1 MVVVMYTLRRGP
13 DGKLHGPINKKTWAT
28 FGGRKAAALWARE
41 EATSRGFGPE
51 TTKTVQ
57 IVVDGANG
65 LKDNLEPLFP
75 NAIITLDVC
84 HVVEKLWEVGHRFYK
99 EGSEEL
105 KAWVEELKG
114 LVYEGLRRDV
124 GATVTEASQ
133 ASTNAWP
140 GNQGTAAGA
149 EKTDRLLGAAVEDD
163 ALSRMEGAGPGYC

>member
-1 MVVVMYTLRRGP
+1 MV
-13 DGKLHGPINKKTWAT
+13 
-28 FGGRKAAALWARE
+28 RE

-114 LVYEGLRRDV
+114 LVYEGTAPRRWCD
-124 GATVTEASQ
+124 
-133 ASTNAWP
+133 
-140 GNQGTAAGA
+140 
-149 EKTDRLLGAAVEDD
+149 
-163 ALSRMEGAGPGYC
+163 GYRSFSSKYQCVAREPRDGGRR